1 MKRIKSTKESFY
13 LKYPDF
19 DWRFYI
25 SIYSDLCD
33 KEMTEHDAIR
43 HYEKCGVKEQ
53 RRTRPIITHSMYSNC
68 CYCSTELYLMQ
79 LYSNDNTATGS
90 ILVESILPTRAEYAI
105 SPALHYFRQ
114 QFVQRFPNLSR
125 SGSANLVSDYPRV
138 ACVFFGIYTDEDIEA
153 LYTHSCHNIAYII
166 WGGEDANPLN
176 THSMATISEVSNI
189 QNVIHLSISRCIY
202 DSLKS
207 CGINSIMIDFNL
219 VDNNIFYPIDF
230 SSNGGRSIYVY
241 NGFTSGRENIYG
253 SEIYVQVMNQ
263 IIDSNVKIIYS
274 NTLDVPYENMRDIY
288 KKCFIALR
296 LTSHDGNANTVQEC
310 NSVGLP
316 IVHNMSH
323 VGLKWKTKEDVL
335 LHISNVYYAQF
346 KEHMELSG

>member
-33 KEMTEHDAIR
+33 KEMTEQDAIR

-53 RRTRPIITHSMYSNC
+53 RRTRPIITHNMYSN
-68 CYCSTELYLMQ
+68 CYCSTEPYLMQ
-79 LYSNDNTATGS
+79 IYNNTSGLGS
-90 ILVESILPTRAEYAI
+90 IPVESILPTRAEYVI
-105 SPALHYFRQ
+105 SPALQYFRR
-114 QFVQRFPNLSR
+114 QFTRKFPNLSQ

-138 ACVFFGIYTDEDIEA
+138 ACVFFGMYADEDIEA
-153 LYTHSCHNIAYII
+153 LYLHSCKNIAYII
-166 WGGEDANPLN
+166 WGGEDANPSN

-207 CGINSIMIDFNL
+207 CGIDSIMIDFNL
-219 VDNNIFYPIDF
+219 VDNDIFYPIEF
-230 SSNGGRSIYVY
+230 NSNGGRSIYVY
-241 NGFTSGRENIYG
+241 NGSSPGRENIYG
-253 SEIYVQVMNQ
+253 SEIYVQIIDQ
-263 IIDSNVKIIYS
+263 IIDSGVKIIYS
-274 NTLDVPYENMRDIY
+274 NTLDISYEEMRNIY
-288 KKCFIALR
+288 RQCFIALR

-316 IVHNMSH
+316 IVHNMSSS
-323 VGLKWKTKEDVL
+323 GLKWKTKKDVL

-346 KEHMELSG
+346 KEHIELSD